1 MLRASDVLYIERL
14 PKSPRIPEE
23 GFTAL
28 VEAMRAYNPKIQNV
42 AFNQVVDM
50 SFVDEMEKDGFIAS
64 LYQ

>member
-1 MLRASDVLYIERL
+1 M
-14 PKSPRIPEE
+14 
-23 GFTAL
+23 
-28 VEAMRAYNPKIQNV
+28 EAMRAYNPKIQNM